1 MIIKIQTK
9 DFHKMDTM
17 DKKKVLSKFFGHK
30 VNQIVSGS
38 LVNGTFGEYYVR
50 HETYAY
56 SRLKV
61 ETTEDGYMHIAI
73 WNFETSQW
81 EEEAK

>member
-1 MIIKIQTK
+1 MVVKTLTK
-9 DFHKMDTM
+9 DFRLMSLYG
-17 DKKKVLSKFFGHK
+17 KKKVLSKFFGHK
-30 VNQIVSGS
+30 VNEIVSGS